1 MINTLSPDIYQA
13 MQLNASIY
21 KQLAQLFMYKKKLK
35 QIKRYV
41 NEKWISQVVFVL
53 ESFKKHRVG

>member
-1 MINTLSPDIYQA
+1 MISTLSPDIYQA

-41 NEKWISQVVFVL
+41 NEKASRGV
-53 ESFKKHRVG
+53 RVKFIQEA

>member
-41 NEKWISQVVFVL
+41 NEK
-53 ESFKKHRVG
+53 SFTGCARKNPSRSIR